1 MATIPNQA
9 AEWLAADPTP
19 SRQKAFDDQ
28 FGKGQAAATLGNL
41 KPKTEAPK
49 SWKDTVVSAIK
60 KAPGDIAEGIAESPL
75 TIAGGLFEGA
85 IVDPANFL
93 ASQFGTVRL
102 NLGGDRPTVE
112 YLSPEEWKAFHA
124 DKNNNDTFN
133 NIAKAIKERTGD
145 TFTGGM
151 IQEVSAFTGAW
162 LGLGK
167 VFKGA
172 SLASRGARAGGA
184 VFLSREASEGRISD
198 FLIEMG
204 IPKNDVTEFLKTNP
218 DDSEIVGR
226 LKNVVEEGALG
237 LVADSVLRM
246 VKAVR
251 AGDTKALEGISKE
264 IMDAKEAADTAL
276 AKRAAGD
283 IDVAN
288 KPPPPPPP
296 PPEPALAPVTDAGPN
311 LESIGFVD
319 TATPP
324 KVEAPAPSS
333 ANTPAPAGGPKPRD
347 KFSLT
352 PEQNANIEGIAH
364 WSINHPEGPIRGD
377 MGWRSP
383 DLIESLP
390 QVDAEIHA
398 MRDVLDAK
406 FAKLNPTQTEAGWKM
421 QAGRIAKSLGEK
433 TGVDDDAILRHMEG
447 FKNPRLMAAEM
458 IARDNY
464 ALSLTRSL
472 TELAE
477 AVYVAGDTG
486 SFRML
491 SKMGYTSIEEAKL
504 ALLKRRELAAN
515 VIASVQGQR
524 SNIARAL
531 RATQIVRKGDK
542 QIMELIN
549 SPKGSAMLDDADAVA
564 EAVVRARRA
573 AGELG
578 GTTGGTAGGTAES
591 ILEASTKGA
600 DRIRAAGKM
609 INTYRIN
616 AMLSGPGTQ
625 EVNFISNLVQGL
637 AIPTQQ
643 ALGAAVSLNKTQALH
658 AGRTLR
664 HSLGSAWESLQTA
677 LRAGYNDEAILDPF
691 NGKLDIE
698 QVKSTNIGSKVVQ
711 APSRFLLTADELF
724 KQAQYRGRVA
734 ADALMEADARGLSG
748 LQRTEY
754 VKRYIRESFT
764 DDGAATRGDALL
776 QAQRST
782 FTEPLDGDISRSIQR
797 FAANHAIVRFII
809 PFVRTPLNILSQGF
823 QSMPVMGAM
832 SSRWRAD
839 IRAGGSRAAQ
849 AKGKQVIGTSLVVMG
864 AHLASEG
871 LITGGGPNDPKVRK
885 QWLETNSPYS
895 FRIQNEDG
903 SVSWQPYGRLE
914 PLAYP
919 LAIVS
924 DLVTIL
930 EHSDNISRFEREEAI
945 KAVTMAIAENTV
957 NKTFTRGISDF
968 MKLLVDQSP
977 ETSSSVLNNM
987 VGTFVPNAIPQVLN
1001 NDEKVEVRTFLDAL
1015 RSRVGM
1021 DGDMDRKR
1029 NGVGEVSKN
1038 YGAKY
1043 DPMRL
1048 FVGDTR
1054 QEDKL
1059 INEFTRLSEIHQSSF
1074 GQPPSRIGE
1083 ADLKRVKYEGN
1094 QSLYDRWLEVTSE
1107 IKLGGKTLRQRLEQI
1122 ISTDQYKRLKDGNR
1136 DITGHNEKVLKKVIS
1151 KYRKAARRQLI
1162 RESDAFREVFIEYE
1176 RSKHDL
1182 KRPNILEQ

>member
-41 KPKTEAPK
+41 KPKAEAPK
-49 SWKDTVVSAIK
+49 SWTDTVVGAIK
-60 KAPGDIAEGIAESPL
+60 KAPGDIAEGLLESPM
-75 TIAGGLFEGA
+75 TVAGGLFEGA

-112 YLSPEEWKAFHA
+112 YLSPEEWKEFHA
-124 DKNNNDTFN
+124 DKNNNDMFN
-133 NIAKAIKERTGD
+133 NIAKDVKERTGD

-151 IQEVSAFTGAW
+151 IHEVSAFTGAW
-162 LGLGK
+162 IGLGK

-204 IPKNDVTEFLKTNP
+204 VPKNDVTEFLKTNP

-264 IMDAKEAADTAL
+264 IMDAKEAADVAL
-276 AKRAAGD
+276 AKRASAE
-283 IDVAN
+283 IDAVN

-296 PPEPALAPVTDAGPN
+296 APITDAGPN
-311 LESIGFVD
+311 LESIGFID

-333 ANTPAPAGGPKPRD
+333 AKAPAPAGGPKPRD
-347 KFSLT
+347 KFGLT

-364 WSINHPEGPIRGD
+364 WTINNPEGPIRGD

-398 MRDVLDAK
+398 MRDVLDTQ

-486 SFRML
+486 SFKLL

-542 QIMELIN
+542 RIMELIN
-549 SPKGSAMLDDADAVA
+549 GPQGSPMLADADAVA
-564 EAVVRARRA
+564 EAVVRARRSSGA
-573 AGELG
+573 PGEV
-578 GTTGGTAGGTAES
+578 TES

-625 EVNFISNLVQGL
+625 EVNFISNLVQGV

-643 ALGAAVSLNKTQALH
+643 ALGAAVSLNKTQMLH

-664 HSLGSAWESLQTA
+664 HSLGSSWESIQTA
-677 LRAGYNDEAILDPF
+677 LKAGYNDEAILDPF
-691 NGKLDIE
+691 PFSGKLDID
-698 QVKSTNIGSKVVQ
+698 QVKPTTIAGKVIQ
-711 APSRFLLTADELF
+711 SPSRLLLTADEMF

-734 ADALMEADARGLSG
+734 ADALMEADARGISG
-748 LQRTEY
+748 MQRTEF
-754 VKRYIRESFT
+754 VKRYIRDSFT
-764 DDGAATRGDALL
+764 SDGAATRGDALL

-832 SSRWRAD
+832 SGRWRAD

-871 LITGGGPNDPKVRK
+871 LITGGGPSDPKVRK

-919 LAIVS
+919 LAIIS

-987 VGTFVPNAIPQVLN
+987 VGTFIPNAIPQVLN
-1001 NDEKVEVRTFLDAL
+1001 NDEKMEVRTFLDAL

-1043 DPMRL
+1043 DPMRI
-1048 FVGDTR
+1048 FVNDTR

-1059 INEFTRLSEIHQSSF
+1059 INEFTRLSKIHQSSF

-1107 IKLGGKTLRQRLEQI
+1107 MKLGGKTLRQRLEKM
-1122 ISTDQYKRLKDGNR
+1122 ISTDGYKRLKDGNR
-1136 DITGHNEKVLKKVIS
+1136 DITGHNEKILKKVIS
-1151 KYRKAARRQLI
+1151 KYRRAARRQLI
-1162 RESDAFREVFIEYE
+1162 RESDAFKEVFMEYE
-1176 RSKHDL
+1176 RSKRDL
-1182 KRPNILEQ
+1182 KRPQNILEQ